1 MYWLLSPWSGSK
13 VELCQTCK
21 CMSRLRVGQWRGT
34 SRPSSQRTRKP
45 AITVKG
51 WDIEKNS
58 GWCKVQSS
66 RPKSGQFFVIMC
78 DIDSG
83 AAGPARCTR
92 ACNGGGGGA
101 RAGAARQTD
110 RQQRASSREIG
121 TSLGLGGTWGRRL
134 SSREREPVVRSPPPN
149 KNSGEIVCSVR
160 RMLRPKWRLHPRVQW
175 ARTQSVPGAT
185 SAMWCV
191 KWRRGDDPLRRP
203 CTSDIDC
210 SRRRNPM
217 HPARW
222 PSTSQHPLPPVW
234 PQGSRFPD
242 KLCTAYLK
250 VGGLRNEK
258 PRSFQRNHPSFRPCA
273 VFT

>member
-1 MYWLLSPWSGSK
+1 MH
-13 VELCQTCK
+13 TC
-21 CMSRLRVGQWRGT
+21 MQRG
-34 SRPSSQRTRKP
+34 R
-45 AITVKG
+45 
-51 WDIEKNS
+51 
-58 GWCKVQSS
+58 
-66 RPKSGQFFVIMC
+66 
-78 DIDSG
+78 
-83 AAGPARCTR
+83 
-92 ACNGGGGGA
+92 GA

-191 KWRRGDDPLRRP
+191 KWRRDDDPLRRP

-210 SRRRNPM
+210 SRHRNPM
-217 HPARW
+217 HPSRW

-234 PQGSRFPD
+234 PQDSRFPD
-242 KLCTAYLK
+242 RSCTAYLK
-250 VGGLRNEK
+250 VGLCWNKNTKLLFLLLLLWFEATLSLR
-258 PRSFQRNHPSFRPCA
+258 PF
-273 VFT
+273 FTLYCLPILTYYKYKTTGSAFHLFLTLHTY